1 MLEKI
6 ELIAQSAIRI
16 ENKDGKIIY
25 FDPFKLDEKYSKDAD
40 IIFITHPHFD
50 HFSPEDIEKIKKNDT
65 KIVAPKELKI
75 KIKQIGFQIENTILV
90 MPNEKFEFEGIKI
103 ETIPAY
109 NINKDYHRKE
119 YNWVG
124 YIVTIDGKRVYVAGD
139 TDNIEEARNIKC
151 DIACVPV
158 GGTYTMNYKEAA
170 ELVKAIKSEIA
181 IPIHYKTIVGSE
193 KDAINFKQEL
203 QEIVNVDIL
212 MKQRFKLQEIKSVRD
227 K

>member
-1 MLEKI
+1 MNEKI

-16 ENKDGKIIY
+16 ETKSGKIIY

-40 IIFITHPHFD
+40 FIFVTHPHFD
-50 HFSPEDIEKIKKNDT
+50 HFSPEDIEIIKKNDT
-65 KIVAPKELKI
+65 KIIAPKELDI
-75 KIKQIGFQIENTILV
+75 KIKQLGFEKENTILV
-90 MPNEKFEFEGIKI
+90 VPNEKYDIEEIEF

-158 GGTYTMNYKEAA
+158 GGTYTMTYKEAA
-170 ELVKAIKSEIA
+170 ELIKVIKPEIA

-203 QEIVNVDIL
+203 QGFVDVDIL
-212 MKQRFKLQEIKSVRD
+212 MK
-227 K
+227 